1 MPEVGSLTTGS
12 PTGSL
17 SSFGESGLNVQSG
30 HSKNLVFC
38 SKVRAVLHR
47 SGVTEKVTK
56 TFYSFLGSSSPVA
69 AGVREPM
76 GASCVGLLGCGGDH
90 LVW

>member
-1 MPEVGSLTTGS
+1 MYSLATVRTLFLALRS
-12 PTGSL
+12 EL
-17 SSFGESGLNVQSG
+17 
-30 HSKNLVFC
+30 C
-38 SKVRAVLHR
+38 SIGT
-47 SGVTEKVTK
+47 GVTEKVTK
-56 TFYSFLGSSSPVA
+56 TFHFFLGSSSPVA

>member
-1 MPEVGSLTTGS
+1 MGSLTTGS

-17 SSFGESGLNVQSG
+17 SSFWESGLNVQSG
-30 HSKNLVFC
+30 HSEDLVLALRSELC
-38 SKVRAVLHR
+38 SI
-47 SGVTEKVTK
+47 GTEVTEKVTK
-56 TFYSFLGSSSPVA
+56 TFHFFLGSSSPVA